1 MNCQVRG
8 NAGND
13 KKWLQST
20 GYIFLIA
27 ICEKKNH
34 PLAAIFYSDYK
45 ILPNNI
51 CQKGYM
57 QILIHLF
64 SKTEDRGPRKTTKL
78 PHVSTSGD
86 KSVL

>member
-1 MNCQVRG
+1 MNHQTRG

-27 ICEKKNH
+27 ICEKIH
-34 PLAAIFYSDYK
+34 LLVAIFYSDYK

-51 CQKGYM
+51 CEKGIWLYA
-57 QILIHLF
+57 
-64 SKTEDRGPRKTTKL
+64 
-78 PHVSTSGD
+78 STNS
-86 KSVL
+86 SFQQN